1 MGFFSC
7 WTVFRIIVNICISI
21 FQCICWIQTEFWLY
35 IFGDFLCLDIRHLV
49 FMQGYS
55 IETTPSREPVIS
67 SRPGTGTEM
76 LCCAN
81 VISPM
86 CERAKV
92 ENQTRNSHG
101 LSIIYLLKD
110 HHASRDSLW
119 MLKYC
124 PSSGCFRRVC
134 GFGWFTFPESEHK
147 SAGSTKKPLAGIDFQ
162 NLLFLQFS
170 TLSIPAWVEGCCSRL
185 ALPGCTQLA
194 PRFCRPRR
202 CELGDHQEWAGHL

>member
-49 FMQGYS
+49 FMRGYS

-86 CERAKV
+86 RERAKV

-124 PSSGCFRRVC
+124 PSSGCFGRVC
-134 GFGWFTFPESEHK
+134 GFGWFTFSESEHK

-202 CELGDHQEWAGHL
+202 CELGDHQE